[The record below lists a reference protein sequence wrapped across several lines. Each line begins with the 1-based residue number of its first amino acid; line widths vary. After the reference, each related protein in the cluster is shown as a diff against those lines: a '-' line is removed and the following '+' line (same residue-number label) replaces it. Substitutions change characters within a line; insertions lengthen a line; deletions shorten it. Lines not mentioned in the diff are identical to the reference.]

1 MMSQIRSGEQV
12 PSVTRRFRPSAQSSK
27 MCSFEQTA
35 LGDPAKISENLIDV
49 AFASERRYDALKVTM
64 NSFRQPAEP
73 KPEVVECALV
83 ELLEIAHRQ
92 GITPADFIQLLDSG
106 MHVSEFLAAMNPLA
120 NPNDSIDCDS

>member
-35 LGDPAKISENLIDV
+35 LGDPAKISENLMDV
-49 AFASERRYDALKVTM
+49 AFCFPIRHDALKVTM
-64 NSFRQPAEP
+64 NSIRQPAEP

-83 ELLEIAHRQ
+83 ELLEIAQRH

-106 MHVSEFLAAMNPLA
+106 MHISDYLAAMTPIA
-120 NPNDSIDCDS
+120 NSNG